1 MAKRRKRFSREFK
14 AKVALEALKEQLTI
28 AQLAQK
34 YDLHSNQMSAWKI
47 SAKDIWSKYL
57 VREPKRINKKL

>member
-14 AKVALEALKEQLTI
+14 AKVALEALKGQLTI

-47 SAKDIWSKYL
+47 SD
-57 VREPKRINKKL
+57 